1 MSQTRSVENNEMH
14 DKVFTFKIF
23 NNSGL
28 LERLKT
34 VSKHQ
39 VFMALKYFCS
49 DEVKVIIL
57 L

>member
-1 MSQTRSVENNEMH
+1 MSQTRSVENDETH
-14 DKVFTFKIF
+14 DKVFTFKVF
-23 NNSGL
+23 NNPAL

-39 VFMALKYFCS
+39 VFMDLKDFCS

-57 L
+57 F